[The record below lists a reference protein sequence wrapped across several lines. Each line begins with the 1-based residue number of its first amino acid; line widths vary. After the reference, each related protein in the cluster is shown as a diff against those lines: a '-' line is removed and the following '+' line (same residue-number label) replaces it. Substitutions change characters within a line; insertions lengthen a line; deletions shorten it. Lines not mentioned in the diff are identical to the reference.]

1 MALLCPAVLRG
12 SWGARRSQ
20 GGVGGSS
27 QWRRRALSLLLPHV
41 GCAAVR
47 GPEQRADTG
56 LCGRA
61 TRGGPNDIYCVRC
74 AHARS
79 GAAPGLVRAAA
90 RLWSAH
96 GVHIECL
103 WGAYGVPGSLN
114 LRLAGAGVGEAWSLA
129 LQIEPFVCAPAP
141 SRGSTRRS
149 LSGPLLVSSTKVL
162 PGRK

>member
-103 WGAYGVPGSLN
+103 WGAYGAPSVLC
-114 LRLAGAGVGEAWSLA
+114 LRLAGAGVELGTADRALCLCPSPQPWLNETKSLWA
-129 LQIEPFVCAPAP
+129 ASGFQHKSPARP
-141 SRGSTRRS
+141 
-149 LSGPLLVSSTKVL
+149 
-162 PGRK
+162 